1 MTDTKKNNMKKFI
14 TENFT
19 IIVLV
24 LAVLS
29 FFKSCGDS
37 RDISKI
43 KNEIKAIKDS
53 TYTKE
58 ELNRQLKIMGLE
70 AEKRMIQ
77 ATDRTILDV
86 RRQTEI
92 EEEIKRLNSQQ

>member
-1 MTDTKKNNMKKFI
+1 MKKFI
-14 TENFT
+14 ENNFT
-19 IIVLV
+19 VIVLV
-24 LAVLS
+24 IALLS

-43 KNEIKAIKDS
+43 KTEIKAIKDS
-53 TYTKE
+53 TFTKGE
-58 ELNRQLKIMGLE
+58 IRKELKISGLE

-77 ATDRTILDV
+77 ATDRKLLDV

-92 EEEIKRLNSQQ
+92 EEEIKKLNNQ

>member
-1 MTDTKKNNMKKFI
+1 MKKFI
-14 TENFT
+14 QNNFT
-19 IIVLV
+19 VIVLV
-24 LAVLS
+24 IALLS

-43 KNEIKAIKDS
+43 KKEIQSIKDS
-53 TYTKE
+53 TFTKD
-58 ELNRQLKIMGLE
+58 ELSRELKISGLE

-77 ATDRTILDV
+77 ATDRKLLDV

-92 EEEIKRLNSQQ
+92 EDEIKRLNKK